1 MNDTSQNPGSG
12 QGGPPY
18 IGSDADSQ
26 SLRRYPF
33 ADLFPG
39 EPRVSDGVPPEA
51 GINLM
56 GYWHILWNQRLIIVT
71 VTAAVVLFALV
82 TTLLTAPT
90 YRASTSL
97 QIDREALKVV
107 EFEGDQ
113 RPVESGSGNDF
124 YQTQYELLKSRALAQ
139 RVSDKLGLPQD
150 PRYAKLFAQ
159 SAADRVLG
167 RVAVPEL
174 PTTEQELRAA
184 QEAAVQ
190 AIRSGLTVEPIR
202 NSRLVRLHFDSPD
215 PQFSAEVADA
225 FADAF
230 IASTLERRFDASSY
244 AKAFLE
250 KRLEQL
256 KVRLEDSERQLV
268 QFAQKEQ
275 IVSGEE
281 GGSLSGRNLSEL
293 NSTLAQAQAQRI
305 RAEARWRQ
313 ASSTSGAGLPA
324 DMLAGSIIRQLQQ
337 RRAELLAEYQENLRI
352 YKPDYPLMKQ
362 IQSQIDELARQID
375 QELLGIRSSVK
386 AEYDAAVGQE
396 RLLGGTLGAVR
407 EDVLDLQSRSID
419 YTILKREVDT
429 NRQIYDALL
438 QRYKEIGVAGGV
450 STNNVSIVDRAQV
463 PGNRFKPSL
472 SQNLALALLAGLM
485 AGLMV
490 AFLREHLDDT
500 IRGPEDMEKLLGL
513 PVLGSIPL
521 LLRDQSP
528 MQASGDMRSA
538 FAESYRSVRTALQ
551 FSTDAG
557 VPRIL
562 LITSATPGEG
572 KSTTALLLGRNLA
585 QLGKRVLLIDAD
597 LRNPSLHRTLQIGNG
612 TGLSNHLAGATPPV
626 DAAEVAGVT
635 NLWIIPS
642 GPLPPNPAE
651 LLAGPKMKRM
661 LEIAAQQYD
670 QVIIDGPPIMGL
682 ADAPILSNLA
692 SGTLL
697 MVAAGKTR
705 RGQLKAAFKRLAAA
719 RARVIGSVITMY
731 DVKRAGYGDY
741 AYYSYGAEQAKQ
753 LPRQ

>member
-1 MNDTSQNPGSG
+1 MNDSDQGSG
-12 QGGPPY
+12 SDRGGLPH
-18 IGSDADSQ
+18 IAGDAEPRALTRHSPVDQ
-26 SLRRYPF
+26 FPRDLRF
-33 ADLFPG
+33 ADAAG
-39 EPRVSDGVPPEA
+39 EEV
-51 GINLM
+51 GIDLL
-56 GYWHILWNQRLIIVT
+56 GYWRILWSQRWVILAVT
-71 VTAAVVLFALV
+71 SAVVLFALAA
-82 TTLLTAPT
+82 TLLTAPT

-107 EFEGDQ
+107 DFEGDQ
-113 RPVESGSGNDF
+113 RPVEGGSGDDF

-150 PRYAKLFAQ
+150 PKFTKLFAP
-159 SAADRVLG
+159 SPSDRLLG
-167 RVAVPEL
+167 RDAAPEA
-174 PTTEQELRAA
+174 PDTEQELQAA
-184 QEAAVQ
+184 QETSVQ
-190 AIRSGLTVEPIR
+190 AIRAGLTVEPIR

-215 PQFSAEVADA
+215 PEFSAEVANA

-230 IASTLERRFDASSY
+230 ISSTLERRFDASSY

-250 KRLEQL
+250 ERLEQL
-256 KVRLEDSERQLV
+256 KARLEDSERELV

-275 IVSGEE
+275 IVNGEE
-281 GGSLSGRNLSEL
+281 GGSLSGRNLTEL

-324 DMLAGSIIRQLQQ
+324 DMLAGSIIRQLQE

-352 YKPDYPLMKQ
+352 YKPDYPLMQQ
-362 IQSQIDELARQID
+362 IQGQIDELDRQVD
-375 QELLGIRSSVK
+375 QELVGIRASVK

-407 EDVLDLQSRSID
+407 GQVLDLQNRSID

-472 SQNLALALLAGLM
+472 TQNLALALLAGLI
-485 AGLMV
+485 AGVTV

-521 LLRDQSP
+521 LTRDQSP
-528 MQASGDMRSA
+528 MQASADMRSA

-551 FSTDAG
+551 FSTDTG
-557 VPRIL
+557 VPRVL

-572 KSTTALLLGRNLA
+572 KSTTALLLARNLA

-597 LRNPSLHRTLQIGNG
+597 LRNPSLHRTLQLENS
-612 TGLSNHLAGATPPV
+612 TGLSNYLAGATPPV
-626 DAAEVAGVT
+626 DAAQDGGVA

-651 LLAGPKMKRM
+651 LLAGPKMKAL
-661 LEIAAQQYD
+661 LEIAVQQYD

-682 ADAPILSNLA
+682 ADAAVLSHLA
-692 SGTLL
+692 NGTLL

-705 RGQLKAAFKRLAAA
+705 RGLLKAAYKRLIAA
-719 RARVIGSVITMY
+719 RARVLGSVVTMY
-731 DVKRAGYGDY
+731 DAKRAGYGDY
-741 AYYSYGAEQAKQ
+741 AYYNYGAERAKQ
-753 LPRQ
+753 LPR

>member
-1 MNDTSQNPGSG
+1 MNDTDQNPSSSRGELPHTASH
-12 QGGPPY
+12 
-18 IGSDADSQ
+18 AD
-26 SLRRYPF
+26 LR
-33 ADLFPG
+33 ALFPG
-39 EPRVSDGVPPEA
+39 NLTFAEPPPEA
-51 GINLM
+51 GMDLL
-56 GYWHILWNQRLIIVT
+56 GYWRILWSQRWVILA
-71 VTAAVVLFALV
+71 VTAAVVMFVLV
-82 TTLLTAPT
+82 ATLLTAPT

-97 QIDREALKVV
+97 KIDREALKVV
-107 EFEGDQ
+107 DFEGDQ
-113 RPVESGSGNDF
+113 RPVEGGSGTDF
-124 YQTQYELLKSRALAQ
+124 YQTQYDLLKSRALAE
-139 RVSDKLGLPQD
+139 RVSDKLGLPQG
-150 PRYAKLFAQ
+150 PMYPKLFAP
-159 SAADRVLG
+159 SAADRLLG
-167 RVAVPEL
+167 RDAAPAL
-174 PTTEQELRAA
+174 PKTEQELEDS

-190 AIRSGLTVEPIR
+190 AIGAGLTVEPFR

-215 PQFSAEVADA
+215 PQLSAEVANA

-230 IASTLERRFDASSY
+230 IASTLESRFDASSY

-250 KRLEQL
+250 ERLEQL
-256 KVRLEDSERQLV
+256 KGRLEDSERELV
-268 QFAQKEQ
+268 KFAQKEQ

-281 GGSLSGRNLSEL
+281 GGSLSGRNLTEL

-313 ASSTSGAGLPA
+313 ASSTRGAGLPA
-324 DMLAGSIIRQLQQ
+324 DMLEGSIIRQLQE
-337 RRAELLAEYQENLRI
+337 RRAELLAEYQENLRV
-352 YKPDYPLMKQ
+352 YKPDYPLMQQ
-362 IQSQIDELARQID
+362 IQSQIDELNRQVA
-375 QELLGIRSSVK
+375 QELVGIRASVK

-407 EDVLDLQSRSID
+407 EEVLDLQNRSID

-450 STNNVSIVDRAQV
+450 STNNVSIVDRARV

-472 SQNLALALLAGLM
+472 SRNLALALLAGLM

-528 MQASGDMRSA
+528 MQASADMRSA
-538 FAESYRSVRTALQ
+538 FAEAYRSVRTALQ
-551 FSTDAG
+551 FSTDSG

-572 KSTTALLLGRNLA
+572 KSTTALLLARNLA

-597 LRNPSLHRTLQIGNG
+597 LRNPSLHRTLQLDNG
-612 TGLSNHLAGATPPV
+612 TGLSNYLAGATPSV
-626 DAAEVAGVT
+626 DAAQEGGFD

-651 LLAGPKMKRM
+651 LLAGPKMKLL
-661 LEIAAQQYD
+661 LEIAAEEYD
-670 QVIIDGPPIMGL
+670 QVIIDGPPVMGL
-682 ADAPILSNLA
+682 ADAPVIAHLA
-692 SGTLL
+692 DGTLL

-705 RGQLKAAFKRLAAA
+705 RGLLKAGYKRLVAA
-719 RARVIGSVITMY
+719 RARVIGSVVTMY
-731 DVKRAGYGDY
+731 DAKRAGYGDY

-753 LPRQ
+753 LPRR